1 MNDLMAEIGAIKH
14 EPLPQRNTEEC
25 HKLAQQLLTKMTLA
39 EKIGQLYQYAPTNA
53 AIEGLQWNEQGD
65 TRQLI
70 ASGMV
75 GSILSVAGAQATY
88 QLQKVAVEES
98 RLGIPLFFGYDIIH
112 GCKTGFP
119 INLALAC
126 SFDPQLIEETS
137 RAMAY
142 ETSKMGITMTYSPM
156 VDLVRDP
163 RWGRVMES
171 NGEDPYLNTLLARAY
186 VNGLQQSDLSSYDS
200 VAGCCKHF
208 AAYGAV
214 EGGREYNTV
223 DMSDRELRQ
232 HYLPGYQACAE
243 AGVTAFMTS
252 FNVVDGV
259 PATAN
264 RYLLRDILRNEWGY
278 TGVVI
283 SDYTSSF
290 EMLDHKTSRDEKDVA
305 RQSLLAG
312 LDHEMVATSYIKHLE
327 ELVNNGGITVELIDE
342 ACLRVLEFKYQVGL
356 FDNPYKNIYANE
368 MDYQLLSSTRALAR
382 KVAAKSAVLL
392 KNSNQLLP
400 LSTGVK
406 IAVIGPQANSGRVV
420 GAWGGLVEDS
430 SCITLVEGLAAQ
442 FGSANI
448 TTAVGCNINDN
459 NRSQFAEALQIA
471 AQADI
476 VIMAIGEDQS
486 MSGEAKSRAY
496 LGIPGVQNELAMQLV
511 ALKKP
516 TIAVI
521 FSGRP
526 LELSW
531 YHENCDSVIM
541 AWFLGSESGN
551 ALADIISGKVNPS
564 AKLAMSFPYTVGQVP
579 VYYNQYK
586 TGRPSPTGSYAEF
599 RSCYI
604 DVPNYP
610 LYPFGYGLS
619 YTKFE
624 FANLQLSGTQISG
637 QEQLS
642 VSIDIVNSGDYAG
655 EETVQLY
662 IECLSFSVVRPVRE
676 LRKIQKVSLNPGE
689 HQQVKFTLSAADLA
703 YYNINMEFT
712 PESTSYRIYIGND
725 SRAELSAQFEY
736 VL

>member
-1 MNDLMAEIGAIKH
+1 MNILDKEIKQIKH
-14 EPLPQRNTEEC
+14 SPLPQRSIDEC
-25 HKLAQQLLTKMTLA
+25 RELARQLLTKMTLA

-53 AIEGLQWNEQGD
+53 AIEGLQWGEHGD
-65 TRQLI
+65 TQQLI
-70 ASGMV
+70 ASGQV
-75 GSILSVAGAQATY
+75 GSILSVAGGQATY
-88 QLQKVAVEES
+88 QLQKCAVEQS

-126 SFDPQLIEETS
+126 SFDPQLVEETS

-142 ETSKMGITMTYSPM
+142 ETSKLGITMTYSPM

-186 VNGLQQSDLSSYDS
+186 VNGLQQNDLSSYDS

-243 AGVTAFMTS
+243 AGVAAFMTS
-252 FNVVDGV
+252 FNIVAGV

-278 TGVVI
+278 SGVVI

-290 EMLDHKTSRDEKDVA
+290 EMLDHKTCRDEKEVA

-327 ELVNNGGITVELIDE
+327 ELVKSGEIGVELIDE
-342 ACLRVLEFKYQVGL
+342 ACLRMLEFKYQVGL
-356 FDNPYKNIYANE
+356 FDNPYKNIYADE
-368 MDYQLLSSTRALAR
+368 MDYQLLPATRALAR

-392 KNSNQLLP
+392 KNADQLLP
-400 LSTGVK
+400 LPIGVK
-406 IAVIGPQANSGRVV
+406 IAVIGPQANSQRMV
-420 GAWGGLVEDS
+420 GAWGGLVEDA
-430 SCITLVEGLAAQ
+430 SCVTLVEGLAVQ
-442 FGSANI
+442 FGRENV
-448 TTAVGCNINDN
+448 TTAIGCNINDN
-459 NRSQFAEALQIA
+459 DRSQFAEAVQIA

-476 VIMAIGEDQS
+476 IILAIGEDQS

-496 LGIPGVQNELAMQLV
+496 LGIPGVQNELAIQLKTLNKPLV
-511 ALKKP
+511 A
-516 TIAVI
+516 VV
-521 FSGRP
+521 FGGRP
-526 LELSW
+526 LELNW
-531 YHENCDSVIM
+531 YHENCASIIM

-579 VYYNQYK
+579 VYYNHYK
-586 TGRPSPTGSYAEF
+586 TGRPSPTGRYAEF

-624 FANLQLSGTQISG
+624 FANLQLSATQISG

-642 VSIDIVNSGDYAG
+642 VSVDVVNSGDYAG
-655 EETVQLY
+655 EETIQLY

-676 LRKIQKVSLNPGE
+676 LKKIHKVGLNPGE
-689 HQQVKFTLSAADLA
+689 RRQVKFTLSAGDLA
-703 YYNINMEFT
+703 YYNLNMEFT
-712 PESTSYRIYIGND
+712 PESTAYRVYVGSD
-725 SRAELSAQFEY
+725 SRAELSAQFDY
-736 VL
+736 LL